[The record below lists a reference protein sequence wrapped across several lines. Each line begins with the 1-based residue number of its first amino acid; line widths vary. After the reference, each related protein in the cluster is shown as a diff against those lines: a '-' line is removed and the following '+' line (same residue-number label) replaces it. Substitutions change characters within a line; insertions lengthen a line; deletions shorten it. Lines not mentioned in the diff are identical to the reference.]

1 MSWESLPFDSKDEAY
16 TELRDKGLDEE
27 AAEKV
32 AETLAHEVQMEEGQ
46 PESLWQS
53 IVDGAKNIISDLNLE
68 TFSWVENPAQRSSF
82 VMMKNENG
90 FETSSPILKESKDDD
105 WDTVYAPVMVPGEK
119 DKDEE
124 AIPAHVIESSA
135 HEFLAEGKVEQIDS
149 DHNLITG
156 KGTLVESWILK
167 EDKEYNLPD
176 GGTETYPQG
185 SWMVGVQPS
194 DEAKERIE
202 SGELQGFSIF
212 GEAEKVKL
220 AQTLKSESAVNGIQ
234 EDNSMGENDETVDLK
249 QVAESIESVKQGLDD
264 LSETVSDI
272 KESEPEVDAKEVSSF
287 EELKDAVESGTE
299 LIELQEDVE
308 IQVSEEHEEDDEEDE
323 DEEKEAKMKG
333 SNGDGVRN
341 ENLDTKEETESG
353 GMPSYKSAM
362 KDEVAE

>member
-1 MSWESLPFDSKDEAY
+1 
-16 TELRDKGLDEE
+16 
-27 AAEKV
+27 
-32 AETLAHEVQMEEGQ
+32 
-46 PESLWQS
+46 
-53 IVDGAKNIISDLNLE
+53 
-68 TFSWVENPAQRSSF
+68 
-82 VMMKNENG
+82 
-90 FETSSPILKESKDDD
+90 
-105 WDTVYAPVMVPGEK
+105 MVPGEK

-220 AQTLKSESAVNGIQ
+220 AQTLKSESAVNDTQ
-234 EDNSMGENDETVDLK
+234 EATSMGDDNDETVDLK
-249 QVAESIESVKQGLDD
+249 EVAESIESVKEGLNE
-264 LSETVSDI
+264 LSETVSELKTD
-272 KESEPEVDAKEVSSF
+272 EPEIDAKEVSSF
-287 EELKDAVESGTE
+287 EELKEAVESGAE
-299 LIELQEDVE
+299 YIELHEE
-308 IQVSEEHEEDDEEDE
+308 IQVSDTHDDEDEEEMEDEEDE
-323 DEEKEAKMKG
+323 EDSDEESDEKEQESQEKDDEESEKEDAEKSEEDGEAKIDKG
-333 SNGDGVRN
+333 ADEESVRE
-341 ENLDTKEETESG
+341 ENLETKENVESQQ
-353 GMPSYKSAM
+353 GMPSYKEAM
-362 KDEVAE
+362 QKEAEKF